1 MKKLITCTVIF
12 CAILSTTFA
21 QNGALDRVFNQ
32 YAGKDGFTT
41 IEISSNLFNLF
52 MSEEDKLDEIKIG
65 NIKVLAVEDDRS
77 NKSLN
82 FYDEIIPQL
91 NTSQYE
97 KLVQVNSEE
106 EDVLILHSKEESDH
120 SEFLV
125 VAGGDDNALIYIEG
139 SLDFAEAE
147 KAVKSLRKQLP

>member
-65 NIKVLAVEDDRS
+65 NIKVLAVEDDRL

>member
-65 NIKVLAVEDDRS
+65 NIKVLAVEDDRL

-91 NTSQYE
+91 NTRQYE

>member
-65 NIKVLAVEDDRS
+65 NIKVLAVEDDRL

-82 FYDEIIPQL
+82 FCDEIIPQL

-147 KAVKSLRKQLP
+147 KAAKSLRKQLP